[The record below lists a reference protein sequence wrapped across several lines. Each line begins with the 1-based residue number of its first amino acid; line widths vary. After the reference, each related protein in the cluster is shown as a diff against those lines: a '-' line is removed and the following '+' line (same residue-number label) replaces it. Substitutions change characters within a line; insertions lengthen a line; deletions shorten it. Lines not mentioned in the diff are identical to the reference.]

1 MKAPYSRYLKLLLIL
16 QLVLALFPLGCGTV
30 SIDLYTK
37 VKPTGD
43 VRQQVQISGTGMMGN
58 LVVSSDII
66 QEFKKDG
73 WEVTT
78 SHSEGSASLIATKDF
93 EEGEE
98 IAIPG
103 FGEDSSEISFQDA
116 VFYEKDRLVYKEYYF
131 EVTIPG
137 TAIGL
142 EEQDE
147 FAELGKAM
155 MKSVFNMSWTLDLP
169 GRIVE
174 TNADVHDDES
184 ATWYFDVESVET
196 GRYMMV
202 HTRYINWVA
211 IGIIAGVILIG
222 VVLFLVIRRRAAA

>member
-78 SHSEGSASLIATKDF
+78 SHSEGSASLIATKD
-93 EEGEE
+93 
-98 IAIPG
+98 
-103 FGEDSSEISFQDA
+103 FQDA